1 MLVSFVLGLGA
12 GWGAPHGED
21 HVRRLLAQALKLDES
36 AFQPV
41 ELRAITLAVALFV
54 AAVLAWLIAHPNAVA
69 LTLGAMVGVLAPR
82 IRERL
87 NAARAPD
94 YDS

>member
-21 HVRRLLAQALKLDES
+21 HVRRLLAKGLNLDES

-41 ELRAITLAVALFV
+41 ELRAVTLVVALFIAALV
-54 AAVLAWLIAHPNAVA
+54 AWVISYPSAVA
-69 LTLGAMVGVLAPR
+69 LTFGAVVGVLAPR
-82 IRERL
+82 LSARIK
-87 NAARAPD
+87 AARAPD